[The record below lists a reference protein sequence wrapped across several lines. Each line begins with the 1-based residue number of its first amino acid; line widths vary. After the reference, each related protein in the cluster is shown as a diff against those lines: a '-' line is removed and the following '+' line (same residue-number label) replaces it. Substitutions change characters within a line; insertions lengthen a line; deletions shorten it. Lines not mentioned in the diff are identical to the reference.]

1 MLFYKYLYNSDG
13 YENVKKY
20 VLLRSTLSEVFV
32 SVISSLNF
40 GPTPISPTDIEIGS
54 LEEIGAKDFLS
65 IRTSSRAAKKFSNK
79 EF

>member
-1 MLFYKYLYNSDG
+1 M
-13 YENVKKY
+13 
-20 VLLRSTLSEVFV
+20 STLSEVLV

-65 IRTSSRAAKKFSNK
+65 IRTSSLAAKKMLMESLRIRHSDLFLK
-79 EF
+79 QYEIIGWT